1 MSHVLDSSTT
11 APLTRRHLIVWLG
24 GVVAGSV
31 VLSVG
36 LGYALVTAFSDAA
49 PAPVAGPALPG
60 VELVRDRIAAAPML
74 AVADSAGRTP
84 NRAFELPAPVALPV
98 GTRTGAVG
106 VRTGFDRTPLGA
118 VAQLAAID
126 THVLSDMSLPGA
138 VETYNAWAL
147 PGGVGAGGWS
157 QTANVK
163 SFLTSA
169 RQQGEVK
176 DATTFVSVAPAAY
189 QVKGVDGD
197 AWVVACVLFDITA
210 RITDVARMGYGTCE
224 RMQWTPDG
232 WRIAPGTPPAPAP
245 STWPGSELSVKA
257 GWLPLTRPTS

>member
-1 MSHVLDSSTT
+1 MTSPDTAAPMS
-11 APLTRRHLIVWLG
+11 RRRLIVWLG

-36 LGYALVTAFSDAA
+36 LGYALVTAFADAA

-60 VELVRDRIAAAPML
+60 NDSARDRIAAAPML

-84 NRAFELPAPVALPV
+84 NLAVQLPAAVALPV

-126 THVLSDMSLPGA
+126 THVLTAMSLPGA
-138 VETYNAWAL
+138 VDVYNAWAL
-147 PGGVGAGGWS
+147 PGGVGGASWS
-157 QTANVK
+157 QTGNVR

-176 DATTFVSVAPAAY
+176 DASTFVSVVPVAY

-197 AWVVACVLFDITA
+197 DWVVACVLFDITA

-224 RMQWTPDG
+224 RMQWTSDG
-232 WRIAPGTPPAPAP
+232 WRIAPGTPPALAP

-257 GWLPLTRPTS
+257 GWLPLSRTTS